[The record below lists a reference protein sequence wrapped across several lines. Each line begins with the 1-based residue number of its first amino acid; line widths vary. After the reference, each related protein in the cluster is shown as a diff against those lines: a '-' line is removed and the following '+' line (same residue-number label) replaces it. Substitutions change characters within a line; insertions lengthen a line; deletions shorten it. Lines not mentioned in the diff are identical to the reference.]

1 MDRRDLFKLAAL
13 ALGAS
18 ISGTCSRALISG
30 GALDDATQTR
40 TLDDE
45 QLQKI
50 ATIAELIIPQTD
62 TPGAIAAGVPEFI
75 HRIVAEWYTEQERA
89 AFMEALALVDAESR
103 TRFGSRF
110 IELSAAEQTSMLRT
124 LEAQTTDGSHTR
136 RDGAFF
142 AQIKELT
149 VLGYYTSEIG
159 ARAELGYQ
167 PVPGAYDGHA
177 HLPDHVRSLAR

>member
-1 MDRRDLFKLAAL
+1 MDRRHLLKLAAL
-13 ALGAS
+13 SVGAS
-18 ISGTCSRALISG
+18 IAGTCSRALVSG
-30 GALDDATQTR
+30 GALDAAPQAR
-40 TLDDE
+40 VLDDE
-45 QLQKI
+45 QLHQI

-75 HRIVAEWYTEQERA
+75 HRIVTEWYTEQERTT
-89 AFMEALALVDAESR
+89 FMQGLAGVDAESR

-110 IELSAAEQTSMLRT
+110 LGLSTADQTTVLRV
-124 LEAQTTDGSHTR
+124 LEAQTRNGGRTPGH
-136 RDGAFF
+136 GAFF

-159 ARAELGYQ
+159 ARAELGYR

-177 HLPDHVRSLAR
+177 HFAG